1 MEDTYLRVKDY
12 LKLYNQDNQM
22 VKILNNTKTKT
33 DLYGCVYKTTNV
45 IKIINKMDHYDANVR
60 IHLVKLKDQSK
71 GVRDLIKD
79 ITNNSSN
86 KDEVLVKNILKNATT
101 TNENENGNANLKTR
115 MKDFTP
121 STNYGKI
128 LEDDQYTDPE
138 INDFKNQISISFH
151 SSIKC
156 QLTDS
161 IRFKDAAQ
169 IVHTWERSLPT
180 KCSWNFTLEHHL
192 GEGIHLNQLY
202 DFEQKNP
209 EHPAGYFFIIEQ
221 IADPTGKLVRNID
234 KDFFSGYT
242 PTRIHIEFEF
252 KLAFLYEMKEGK
264 EIPIWYRKKKTEQDF
279 EEGSEY
285 ESIFTPDREPTFHID
300 YNNILLNESSRDKK
314 VEYTLEYDI
323 NTYETMALPLL
334 AKLQEN
340 FKNAGLDPTNVTQ
353 DDKVFNL
360 RGFKNK
366 INEDYEGTGGE
377 LPNNQ
382 IDLES

>member
-138 INDFKNQISISFH
+138 INDFKNQISINFN

-161 IRFKDAAQ
+161 I
-169 IVHTWERSLPT
+169 VTYN
-180 KCSWNFTLEHHL
+180 CSY
-192 GEGIHLNQLY
+192 HLNLFLTQLR
-202 DFEQKNP
+202 Q
-209 EHPAGYFFIIEQ
+209 
-221 IADPTGKLVRNID
+221 
-234 KDFFSGYT
+234 
-242 PTRIHIEFEF
+242 
-252 KLAFLYEMKEGK
+252 
-264 EIPIWYRKKKTEQDF
+264 
-279 EEGSEY
+279 
-285 ESIFTPDREPTFHID
+285 
-300 YNNILLNESSRDKK
+300 
-314 VEYTLEYDI
+314 
-323 NTYETMALPLL
+323 
-334 AKLQEN
+334 
-340 FKNAGLDPTNVTQ
+340 
-353 DDKVFNL
+353 
-360 RGFKNK
+360 
-366 INEDYEGTGGE
+366 
-377 LPNNQ
+377 
-382 IDLES
+382 